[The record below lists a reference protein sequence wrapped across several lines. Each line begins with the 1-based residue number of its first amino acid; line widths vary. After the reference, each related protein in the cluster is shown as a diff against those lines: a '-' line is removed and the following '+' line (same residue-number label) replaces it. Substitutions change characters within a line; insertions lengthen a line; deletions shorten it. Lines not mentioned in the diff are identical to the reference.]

1 MASLK
6 VQLSGVTHEF
16 PYNSG
21 ESLLDC
27 ALRNNLD
34 APYSCLEGVCTSC
47 MAVVTEG
54 QVDFPEDGILSPK
67 ELQSG
72 KVLTCQT
79 RIKEGCAMV
88 GIDYD
93 AL

>member
-1 MASLK
+1 MATLK

-16 PYNSG
+16 SYNSG

-27 ALRNNLD
+27 ALRNKLD
-34 APYSCLEGVCTSC
+34 APYSCLEGVCVSC
-47 MAVVTEG
+47 MALVKQGE
-54 QVDFPEDGILSPK
+54 VDFPQDGILSPQ
-67 ELQSG
+67 EVQSG

-88 GIDYD
+88 VIDYD